1 MPDPP
6 TTILGVDLR
15 VSHDTVS
22 VWIDDKHL
30 GTLTVEPDVNGLG
43 QVAFKDNDS
52 VIDDPQTYDA
62 LLQRRLMVTA
72 LRDKRRDHAVR
83 RLTGRPCSF
92 CDGTGMTP

>member
-6 TTILGVDLR
+6 ATLLGIDLR
-15 VSHDTVS
+15 ISHDTVS

-30 GTLTVEPDVNGLG
+30 GTLTVSPSGR
-43 QVAFKDNDS
+43 QVDFKDNDS

-72 LRDKRRDHAVR
+72 LRDKLRDHAVR